1 MIKQHTEAEILEILK
16 GMEIEPDMVDIWED
30 KDGNISIEA
39 RGMAPVGERE
49 LKMKHIGHV
58 DNGYVW
64 FD

>member
-16 GMEIEPDMVDIWED
+16 DMGIEPDMLDIWED

-39 RGMAPVGERE
+39 RGMAPAEERE
-49 LKMKHIGHV
+49 LKMKYIGYV
-58 DNGYVW
+58 DNGNVW